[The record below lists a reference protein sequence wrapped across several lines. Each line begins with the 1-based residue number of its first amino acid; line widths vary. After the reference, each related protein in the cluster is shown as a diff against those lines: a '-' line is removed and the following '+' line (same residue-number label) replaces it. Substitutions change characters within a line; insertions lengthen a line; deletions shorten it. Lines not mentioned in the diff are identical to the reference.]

1 MLSSDTNKISPVI
14 SCKPHSNKAI
24 KFQGVCTDT
33 RGGVS
38 GKLFIALEGANFD
51 GHNFIQQAED
61 LGASAVIAHKK
72 VDSNLPTLV
81 VNNSEEAYQKLA
93 AWHRQSFSPIVIA
106 ITGSNGKTSTKNML
120 HSILSLHGPTLSTK
134 GNLNNHLGVPKT
146 LLELEKNHQYCII
159 EMGASHLNEIELLC
173 KLAKPNIAIITN
185 ANNAHLGEFGSE
197 ENLVKAK
204 GEILESLSEDG
215 IAIVNKSSPH
225 INIWEEMSGTKSLT
239 FFGND
244 SNIYAS
250 GIKQF
255 KSSLNFNLNFN
266 NSSINLTLS
275 MIGLHQIENV
285 LAAAACA
292 INLGISPDLIKK
304 GLEKVRSEKS
314 RLELIELQ
322 NFKILDD
329 SYNANPES
337 VKAAIDS
344 LKQFSGKKV
353 LVLGTMAELGKDS
366 SRLHQ
371 EIGDYARKQN
381 IDSLITIG
389 QEAQYSKGNH
399 FDGIESIF
407 NEIDSH
413 HKGATILIKGSRKM
427 ELNKLVDILINTSN
441 SS

>member
-14 SCKPHSNKAI
+14 SCKPNSNEAI

-38 GKLFIALEGANFD
+38 GKLFIALEGVNFD

-81 VNNSEEAYQKLA
+81 VNNSAEAYQKLA

-225 INIWEEMSGTKSLT
+225 INIWEEISGTKSLT

-255 KSSLNFNLNFN
+255 KSTLNFNLNFN

-322 NFKILDD
+322 NFTILDD

-337 VKAAIDS
+337 VKAAIDT

-353 LVLGTMAELGKDS
+353 LVLGAMAELGKDS

>member
-38 GKLFIALEGANFD
+38 GKLFIALEGVNFD

-159 EMGASHLNEIELLC
+159 EMGANHLNEIELLC

-225 INIWEEMSGTKSLT
+225 INIWEEISGTKSLT

-250 GIKQF
+250 DIKQF
-255 KSSLNFNLNFN
+255 KSTLNFNLNFS

-322 NFKILDD
+322 NFTILDD

-337 VKAAIDS
+337 MKAAIDS

-389 QEAQYSKGNH
+389 QEAQYFKGSH
-399 FDGIESIF
+399 FDDIESIF
-407 NEIDSH
+407 NEINNY
-413 HKGATILIKGSRKM
+413 HKGATVLIKGSRKM

>member
-14 SCKPHSNKAI
+14 SCKPNSNKAI

-33 RGGVS
+33 RDGVS
-38 GKLFIALEGANFD
+38 GKLFIALEGVNFD

-61 LGASAVIAHKK
+61 LGASAVITHKK
-72 VDSNLPTLV
+72 VNSNLPTLV

-159 EMGASHLNEIELLC
+159 EMGANHLNEIELLC

-255 KSSLNFNLNFN
+255 KSTLNFNLNFN

-285 LAAAACA
+285 LAAVACA
-292 INLGISPDLIKK
+292 INLGISPDLIKE

-322 NFKILDD
+322 NFTILDD
-329 SYNANPES
+329 SYNANPQS
-337 VKAAIDS
+337 MKAAIKT
-344 LKQFSGKKV
+344 LKDFPGQKL
-353 LVLGTMAELGKDS
+353 LVLGSMAELGKES
-366 SRLHQ
+366 KKLHQ
-371 EIGDYARKQN
+371 EIGDYARALKISN
-381 IDSLITIG
+381 ILTIG
-389 QEAQYSKGNH
+389 EDAKHFKGDH
-399 FDGIESIF
+399 FNSIDSIF
-407 NEIDSH
+407 NEIKNK
-413 HKGATILIKGSRKM
+413 HKGATILIKGSRM
-427 ELNKLVDILINTSN
+427 MGLNKLIDILINTSN

>member
-1 MLSSDTNKISPVI
+1 MLSSDTDKISKII
-14 SCKPHSNKAI
+14 SGKSSSDKAI
-24 KFQGVCTDT
+24 NFQGICTDT
-33 RGGVS
+33 RGQIS
-38 GKLFIALEGANFD
+38 GKLFIALEGENFD
-51 GHNFIQQAED
+51 GHDYIQQAED
-61 LGASAVIAHKK
+61 LGASAAITHKK
-72 VDSNLPTLV
+72 VNSNLPTIE
-81 VNNSEEAYQKLA
+81 VNNSEIAYQKLA
-93 AWHRQSFSPIVIA
+93 AWHRQSHSPIVIA

-225 INIWEEMSGTKSLT
+225 INIWEEISGTKSLT

-255 KSSLNFNLNFN
+255 KSTLNFNLNFN

-322 NFKILDD
+322 NFTILDD

-337 VKAAIDS
+337 MKAAIDS

-366 SRLHQ
+366 SKLHQ
-371 EIGDYARKQN
+371 EIGDYAREQN

-389 QEAQYSKGNH
+389 QEAQCFKGSH
-399 FDGIESIF
+399 FDDIESIF
-407 NEIDSH
+407 NEIDNY